1 MNFRFISKI
10 GLLLVVIG
18 FFMPVIRFFISV
30 AFNRNGLEIASFM
43 VNNKHVFE
51 GLLIY
56 VLLISAIIGVFIG
69 ALLLI
74 NKRLASGIDWL
85 VIIVCI
91 ASGLIVY
98 LGSLKQIQSLQT
110 GAYLILTGWIIA
122 FGGQLLSMLKRE

>member
-18 FFMPVIRFFISV
+18 FFMPV
-30 AFNRNGLEIASFM
+30 ACNKNGLEIASFM

-56 VLLISAIIGVFIG
+56 VLLISAIIGVFVG

>member
-1 MNFRFISKI
+1 MSFRFISKI

-18 FFMPVIRFFISV
+18 FFMPV
-30 AFNRNGLEIASFM
+30 ACNRNGLEIANFM
-43 VNNKHVFE
+43 VNNKHVIE
-51 GLLIY
+51 GFLVYI
-56 VLLISAIIGVFIG
+56 LLISAIIGVLIG

-74 NKRLASGIDWL
+74 NKGLSSSVDWL

-110 GAYLILTGWIIA
+110 GAYLILIGWIVA
-122 FGGQLLSMLKRE
+122 FGGQLLSRLKRE

>member
-43 VNNKHVFE
+43 VNNKHVIE
-51 GLLIY
+51 GFLVYI
-56 VLLISAIIGVFIG
+56 LLISAIIGVLIG